1 MKGLV
6 KVHVKECGVARDL
19 SNMNAQANGIYVIFT
34 DTRFYDELYANI
46 EKLSKNYQKAD
57 KGRRVVTMNSDKHKK
72 YTEKYLQILDTN
84 QFVKLN
90 SDPAIATERERE
102 REREREI
109 ISNSDTV
116 TYQYAKHLVYIL
128 SPLGTSNTL

>member
-57 KGRRVVTMNSDKHKK
+57 KGRRVVTMNRDKHKK

-90 SDPAIATERERE
+90 SDPAITTERERE
-102 REREREI
+102 RERLFPI
-109 ISNSDTV
+109 V
-116 TYQYAKHLVYIL
+116 IL
-128 SPLGTSNTL
+128 LLINMRNILFIFYHH